1 VDALP
6 DATRAALAPYL
17 DASEHVERFVAAVG
31 CSLVLTD
38 RRLAVVRE
46 GASYRPRSGVR
57 SWTLDRS
64 LSLHLAPAR
73 RETARLVIERTGR
86 SASVFVAGEHV
97 EEARTLI
104 AEIRSRTY
112 ADS

>member
-1 VDALP
+1 MDALP
-6 DATRAALAPYL
+6 DSTRAALAPEL
-17 DASEHVERFVAAVG
+17 DAAERVEQVVAAVG

-38 RRLAVVRE
+38 RRLMVVRE
-46 GASYRPRSGVR
+46 GASYRPRSGIR
-57 SWTLDRS
+57 SWALDRA
-64 LSLHLAPAR
+64 LVLRLAPAR

-86 SASVFVAGEHV
+86 SASVFLSGEHV
-97 EEARTLI
+97 EEARTMI

>member
-1 VDALP
+1 MDALS
-6 DATRAALAPYL
+6 DATRAALVPVL
-17 DASEHVERFVAAVG
+17 DASECVEQVVSAVG

-38 RRLAVVRE
+38 RRLVVVRE

-57 SWTLDRS
+57 TWPLDRE
-64 LSLHLAPAR
+64 LVLRLAPSR
-73 RETARLVIERTGR
+73 RETARLVIEQTGR
-86 SASVFVAGEHV
+86 SASVFLTGEHV
-97 EEARTLI
+97 DEARSLI

>member
-1 VDALP
+1 MPPCAPVL
-6 DATRAALAPYL
+6 DAT
-17 DASEHVERFVAAVG
+17 ERVQRVVAAVG

-46 GASYRPRSGVR
+46 GASYRPRTGVR
-57 SWTLDRS
+57 SWALDRS
-64 LSLHLAPAR
+64 LVLRLAPAR

-86 SASVFVAGEHV
+86 SASVFLTGEHV
-97 EEARTLI
+97 DEARTLI

-112 ADS
+112 ADG